1 MFESEIEFNTMDIAY
16 FYRQIYPDISQTTVN
31 WKISELVKTCAICR
45 IGKGRFIISNMK
57 RYVPEIS
64 KAIKTISAKIK
75 KEFPF
80 IQICIWE
87 TSILNE
93 FMIHQPGKFYM
104 LVEVDKDTTE
114 SVFYFLKELKYSVF
128 LSPKKEMLDRYLPDK
143 SGSVIIIKPLV
154 SESPTQLTENVDTAS
169 LEKILVDLFSDEII
183 FSAFQGAE
191 RRTIF
196 EEAFRKYEINL
207 GRMLRYAARRNKK
220 KSFEV
225 YLDTIDS
232 KQK

>member
-1 MFESEIEFNTMDIAY
+1 MFESELEFNTMDIAY
-16 FYRQIYPDISQTTVN
+16 FYRQIYPDISQTTIN
-31 WKISELVKTCAICR
+31 WKISELVKIGAICR
-45 IGKGRFIISNMK
+45 IGKGRFVVSNKK
-57 RYVPEIS
+57 RYIPEIS
-64 KAIKTISAKIK
+64 KAIKTISSKIK

-80 IQICIWE
+80 IQTCIWE

-128 LSPKKEMLDRYLPDK
+128 LSPKKEMLERYLPDK
-143 SGSVIIIKPLV
+143 SEIIIIKPLV
-154 SESPTQLTENVDTAS
+154 SESPTQIVENIDTAS
-169 LEKILVDLFSDEII
+169 LEKILVDLFCDEII

-196 EEAFRKYEINL
+196 EEAFRKYEINQ

-220 KSFEV
+220 ERFKV
-225 YLDTIDS
+225 YIDTIDS
-232 KQK
+232 KYD